1 MDRFGNLHTNNS
13 KPVIVISHGAWHVP
27 AHYEPMAK
35 PLREAGYQVYV
46 PQHQSVGIEKD
57 PGDALRNDAAAIAAV
72 IDKNAQLR
80 KDIILLMHSYGGIA
94 GCEAMG
100 MLNDRKSDQ
109 PRNPGAS
116 RVKRLVFLAA
126 HVLDKD
132 TPMFGV
138 RKIANVDTNEVRTTF
153 RATS

>member
-1 MDRFGNLHTNNS
+1 MDRFGNLHSNDS

-35 PLREAGYQVYV
+35 PLREAGFQVYV

-57 PGDALRNDAAAIAAV
+57 PGNALQNDAAAIASV

-80 KDIILLMHSYGGIA
+80 KDVILLMHSYGGIA
-94 GCEAMG
+94 GCEAVG

-116 RVKRLVFLAA
+116 RLKRLVFLAA
-126 HVLDKD
+126 HVIDKD
-132 TPMFGV
+132 TSMFAN
-138 RKIANVDTNEVRTTF
+138 RKIPNIDTDEVSKYF
-153 RATS
+153 